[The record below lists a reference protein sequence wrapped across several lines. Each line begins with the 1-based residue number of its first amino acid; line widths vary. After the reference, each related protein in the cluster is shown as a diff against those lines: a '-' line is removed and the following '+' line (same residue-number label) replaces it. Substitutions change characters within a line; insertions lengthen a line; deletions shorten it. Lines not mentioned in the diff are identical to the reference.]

1 MKKLKKILLI
11 VVILFVVLGLAAVVL
26 VGVFL
31 DRIVKTGI
39 ETVAPTITQTTVK
52 LDGVSISALSGS
64 VGLKGFVVG
73 NPAGY
78 KTPSVIS
85 IGKTAVS
92 VTPRSLFAEKII
104 VRSIEIRA
112 PEITFE
118 GNPFGENNL
127 KKIMANVNAM
137 AGATA
142 SGDTKKTTPPGT
154 PSAAKKMQVDDFLLT
169 GAKVHASIPGLA
181 GQEFTL
187 PIPDIHFSD
196 LGQGTDGITAAELTR
211 KVLDRVSV
219 ETLNAIIDYVN
230 KTYGANAETLIKGV
244 QSNAEKAV
252 GDGAEKIKKGLGGL
266 LKK

>member
-26 VGVFL
+26 VGIFL

-127 KKIMANVNAM
+127 KKIMANVNAVAGSTGGADTNPP
-137 AGATA
+137 AGAA
-142 SGDTKKTTPPGT
+142 KPGKKL
-154 PSAAKKMQVDDFLLT
+154 QVDEFLIA
-169 GAKVHASIPGLA
+169 GAKVHATITGME
-181 GQEFTL
+181 GKDFTVT
-187 PIPDIHFSD
+187 IPDIHFSG
-196 LGQGTDGITAAELTR
+196 LGTGPDGITAAELTQ
-211 KVLDRVSV
+211 KILKEISADTIKAVGDQAKNIMNSTANDL
-219 ETLNAIIDYVN
+219 L
-230 KTYGANAETLIKGV
+230 KGAS
-244 QSNAEKAV
+244 SNAEKAV

-266 LKK
+266 LGK